1 MNWGESW
8 RELGKAKN
16 KQSEQHMRIHM
27 DEKEPVVVADEGGD
41 EGIAGCSRKA
51 LYTQPSILV
60 ERWWK

>member
-1 MNWGESW
+1 M
-8 RELGKAKN
+8 GKAKN

-60 ERWWK
+60 ER